1 VFSSEITEES
11 NILKVFVSYVVD
23 GDTIRV
29 DINRSNVSVRLIGI
43 DCPEFSDPREQVY
56 AEESLEYTKKRLL
69 NKEVWLEFDVQRED
83 RYGRLLAYVWLKTPN
98 KFDEEEIRKNMFNA
112 QILLDGYA
120 KVYTY
125 PPNVKYTDF
134 FVKFQREAVKKKAG
148 LWKGYTYKE
157 TARYYIGNK
166 RTKIFHR
173 PDCEYAKQIS
183 KYNRVEFKTKM
194 EAILQGF
201 RACRNCRP

>member
-1 VFSSEITEES
+1 MKLNIKAPFHPLVVLFLVCTTTFVLYSPINLLYSQVSSSDIAEKS

-69 NKEVWLEFDVQRED
+69 NKEVWLEFDVQKED
-83 RYGRLLAYVWLKTPN
+83 RYGRLLAYVWLKPPN
-98 KFDEEEIRKNMFNA
+98 RFDEEEVRKNMFNA

-134 FVKFQREAVKKKAG
+134 FVKFQREAVENKTG
-148 LWKGYTYKE
+148 LWNDAFLK
-157 TARYYIGNK
+157 
-166 RTKIFHR
+166 KIHHL
-173 PDCEYAKQIS
+173 I
-183 KYNRVEFKTKM
+183 
-194 EAILQGF
+194 ILVI
-201 RACRNCRP
+201 